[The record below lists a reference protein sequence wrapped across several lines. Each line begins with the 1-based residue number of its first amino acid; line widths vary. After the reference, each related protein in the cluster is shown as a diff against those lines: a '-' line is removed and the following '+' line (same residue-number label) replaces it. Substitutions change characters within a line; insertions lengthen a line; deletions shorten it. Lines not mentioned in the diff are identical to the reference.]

1 MGHEVYTDFRCFA
14 TWCLL
19 AGKRANRSARG
30 GSAAIANMSIEN
42 GRPAIFEAQK
52 LTFTRR
58 KIDATMAVG
67 TVRLQQHSTTYRF
80 PHSFLPAIPADLDI
94 ANLPPIFRKYGF
106 SAIMV

>member
-19 AGKRANRSARG
+19 AGKRANRSAHGG

-67 TVRLQQHSTTYRF
+67 TVRQQHSTTYRF
-80 PHSFLPAIPADLDI
+80 PYSFLSAIAANLDI
-94 ANLPPIFRKYGF
+94 ANLPSIHGKYGAVQ
-106 SAIMV
+106 S

>member
-19 AGKRANRSARG
+19 AGKRANRSARGG

-67 TVRLQQHSTTYRF
+67 TVRQQHSTTYRF
-80 PHSFLPAIPADLDI
+80 PHSFLPAITADVDI
-94 ANLPPIFRKYGF
+94 ANLPSIHRKYGF
-106 SAIMV
+106 STIVL

>member
-19 AGKRANRSARG
+19 AGKRANRSARGG

-58 KIDATMAVG
+58 KIDVHRVASRLKRGAAKPYSGSVIPLINSPRSVF
-67 TVRLQQHSTTYRF
+67 VRRYR
-80 PHSFLPAIPADLDI
+80 
-94 ANLPPIFRKYGF
+94 
-106 SAIMV
+106 

>member
-14 TWCLL
+14 TWCWL
-19 AGKRANRSARG
+19 AGKRANR
-30 GSAAIANMSIEN
+30 SAAIANMSIEN

-67 TVRLQQHSTTYRF
+67 TVRQQHSTTYRF
-80 PHSFLPAIPADLDI
+80 PHSFLPAITADLDI
-94 ANLPPIFRKYGF
+94 ANLPSIH
-106 SAIMV
+106 I